1 MPSLIFKI
9 RPGKNIDRGHH
20 SIFGMAGKKNKVAIK
35 NTSELS
41 TISSPVIAEA
51 VQNALYWTND
61 KKFPKVQNAKEC
73 AQRLNFFFNKCVKT
87 GEYPTVEKMCIAL
100 GSHVREV
107 YEWETHNTMG
117 SEVSYMIRRAK
128 NMIAAV
134 DAELASNGYMNT
146 VIYIFRSKNFY
157 GMQDQAK
164 VEITTKTD
172 YRSETEQIDDIAKR
186 YALTADF
193 TEHKK

>member
-1 MPSLIFKI
+1 
-9 RPGKNIDRGHH
+9 
-20 SIFGMAGKKNKVAIK
+20 MAKKQKAIIK
-35 NTSELS
+35 RAGELS

-51 VQNALYWTND
+51 VKNAVYWTDD
-61 KKFPKVQNAKEC
+61 KKFPKIQDAKEC
-73 AQRLNFFFNKCVKT
+73 AQRLNFFFNKCLKT
-87 GEYPTVEKMCIAL
+87 GEYPTVEKMAIAL

-107 YEWETHNTMG
+107 YEWEVHNAMG

-134 DAELASNGYMNT
+134 DAELASQGYMNT

-164 VEITTKTD
+164 VEITTRTD
-172 YRSETEQIDDIAKR
+172 YRSENESLDQIAHR
-186 YALTADF
+186 YAIPAEY
-193 TEHKK
+193 TEKK